1 MTVTPPLSGGVPRKE
16 TFVERYKYWLIVGG
30 VAVSA
35 IVLLKVLSRIRT
47 KDAQVKPREEWGHI
61 EAPLRGAASEEGV
74 QQEQAHAQPAQAHPQ
89 PPAGYQHIGGAMPS
103 HPQSQYPSV
112 QPHLYQPQVP
122 QQMPQQM
129 MQPPAMQPPPY
140 GQQPAYQMPP
150 QPPQIQQMQPP
161 PVYQMPMQATPVQGM
176 GSGAGA
182 QGQLTYS
189 PPSVPPASAG
199 APMMGAGSGDVPFA
213 GDLPTQQ
220 GNQSGFGGGPAATGG
235 FGGGGFPMGA
245 SSGGS
250 GGGGYP
256 MGASSGGSG
265 MSMGMPTGYTPLN

>member
-1 MTVTPPLSGGVPRKE
+1 MSVTPPLSGGIPRKE
-16 TFVERYKYWLIVGG
+16 TFLERYKYWLIVGG

-47 KDAQVKPREEWGHI
+47 NDAQAKPRDEWGHI
-61 EAPLRGAASEEGV
+61 ETPLRGSASEEGV
-74 QQEQAHAQPAQAHPQ
+74 QEERAHA
-89 PPAGYQHIGGAMPS
+89 PPAHAYPQQPSNYQHIGGAMPS

-122 QQMPQQM
+122 QQMPQMM

-140 GQQPAYQMPP
+140 NQQPSYHMPP

-161 PVYQMPMQATPVQGM
+161 PPHQMPMQTMPAQ
-176 GSGAGA
+176 GAGA
-182 QGQLTYS
+182 QGQLTYN
-189 PPSVPPASAG
+189 PPSVPPAGAG

-220 GNQSGFGGGPAATGG
+220 GNQSGFGGAPGG
-235 FGGGGFPMGA
+235 FGGGGGYPLSA
-245 SSGGS
+245 SSS
-250 GGGGYP
+250 
-256 MGASSGGSG
+256 GSG
-265 MSMGMPTGYTPLN
+265 MSMSMPTGYTPLN